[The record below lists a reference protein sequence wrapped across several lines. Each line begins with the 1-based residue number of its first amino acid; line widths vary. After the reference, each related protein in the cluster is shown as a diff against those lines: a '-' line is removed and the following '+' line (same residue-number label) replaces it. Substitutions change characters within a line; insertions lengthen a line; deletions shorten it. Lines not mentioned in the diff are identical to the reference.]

1 MLSLFLT
8 FFRISALTLGGGY
21 AMVPVMQRILEQKK
35 WMDEKEFLEIL
46 SIAQAY
52 PGPIAFNLS
61 RMLGKRL
68 KGFPG
73 AVVSSLAVIIPP
85 FFAIIIASAI
95 LTSLKDNI
103 YVHKFLNGV
112 YASLL
117 GIIFNLVYKMI
128 KSLDFSFTNYFLI
141 GISFLAV
148 IFFDNLVIP
157 VFVISIVIK
166 YFISERSKKN
176 A

>member
-148 IFFDNLVIP
+148 IFFD
-157 VFVISIVIK
+157 
-166 YFISERSKKN
+166 
-176 A
+176 